1 MKVFEKA
8 GHSRLVAYNDTLDDP
23 IGMVHI
29 RDLIAFMTAKAAVD
43 PDKPSRRK
51 KQRAAGLDLGAIDLS
66 MQLSSTKIMREM
78 LFVPPS
84 MPALDL
90 LEKMQAT
97 RIHLALVVDEYGG
110 TDGLVSMEDIVEQI
124 VGDIADEHDEDELP
138 AVVGQLDG
146 SFVADARAS
155 LDDVTAAVGV
165 AFDVGDAAEEV
176 DTLGG
181 YLMTQ
186 VGRLPL
192 RGELVPG
199 PAGFEIEVLDSDP
212 RRIKKVRIH
221 RSKDRPIERD
231 REGRRRYSAP
241 DAAASPAIAPAGAED
256 AAKSPPTSHRFQR
269 AAKIV
274 TAIETRRPGFS
285 ITRLAHWIVLSWGWR
300 RALVAFAAG
309 AVSALAM
316 APFDAW
322 PVLFF
327 TFPILVWLV
336 DGAAAGRL
344 GGLPSAAI
352 AGWWFGFGYF
362 LAGLYWVGYAF
373 LVDAKTFG
381 WLLPFAV
388 DRAAGGHGL
397 LHRPSAWRSRACSG
411 RAGRRGSS
419 RSRSRSPPP
428 SGCAAICSADF
439 PGTSMATR

>member
-1 MKVFEKA
+1 MASSDAPSRPAEPGGTSNLPVPVSRADAESEGFFARLARALFGWKNGPTRADIEVVLEAAGPGEAGVSPEERTMIRNILALRGRRIEDVMVPRGDIIAVQQDISIGELVKVFEKA
-8 GHSRLVAYNDTLDDP
+8 GHSRLVAYNDALDDP
-23 IGMVHI
+23 VGMVHI
-29 RDLIAFMTAKAAVD
+29 RDLIAFMTARAAID

-51 KQRAAGLDLGAIDLS
+51 KQRVAGLDLGAIDLT

-138 AVVGQLDG
+138 SIVAQLDG

-155 LDDVTAAVGV
+155 LSDVTAAVGV
-165 AFDVGDAAEEV
+165 AFDVGDAAEAV

-241 DAAASPAIAPAGAED
+241 EAAASPAIAPLPAAED
-256 AAKSPPTSHRFQR
+256 
-269 AAKIV
+269 
-274 TAIETRRPGFS
+274 
-285 ITRLAHWIVLSWGWR
+285 ITKTPSD
-300 RALVAFAAG
+300 
-309 AVSALAM
+309 S
-316 APFDAW
+316 
-322 PVLFF
+322 
-327 TFPILVWLV
+327 
-336 DGAAAGRL
+336 GAAQK
-344 GGLPSAAI
+344 S
-352 AGWWFGFGYF
+352 
-362 LAGLYWVGYAF
+362 
-373 LVDAKTFG
+373 
-381 WLLPFAV
+381 
-388 DRAAGGHGL
+388 
-397 LHRPSAWRSRACSG
+397 
-411 RAGRRGSS
+411 
-419 RSRSRSPPP
+419 
-428 SGCAAICSADF
+428 
-439 PGTSMATR
+439 

>member
-1 MKVFEKA
+1 MSDTNAPSRPAEPASGDNQHRNLPVPVGRGSDAESDGFFARLARALFGWGNGPTRADIEVVLEAAGPGETGVSPEERTMIRNILALRGRRIEDVMVPRGDIVAVQQDITIGELVKVFEKA

-23 IGMVHI
+23 VGMIHI

-51 KQRAAGLDLGAIDLS
+51 KQRAAGLDLGAIDLTIN
-66 MQLSSTKIMREM
+66 LSSTRIMREM

-155 LDDVTAAVGV
+155 LEDVTAAVGV
-165 AFDVGDAAEEV
+165 AFDVGHAAEAV

-241 DAAASPAIAPAGAED
+241 NMAASLTIAPAPEET
-256 AAKSPPTSHRFQR
+256 KSPSP
-269 AAKIV
+269 AADSNTPQK
-274 TAIETRRPGFS
+274 S
-285 ITRLAHWIVLSWGWR
+285 
-300 RALVAFAAG
+300 
-309 AVSALAM
+309 
-316 APFDAW
+316 
-322 PVLFF
+322 
-327 TFPILVWLV
+327 
-336 DGAAAGRL
+336 
-344 GGLPSAAI
+344 
-352 AGWWFGFGYF
+352 
-362 LAGLYWVGYAF
+362 
-373 LVDAKTFG
+373 
-381 WLLPFAV
+381 
-388 DRAAGGHGL
+388 
-397 LHRPSAWRSRACSG
+397 
-411 RAGRRGSS
+411 
-419 RSRSRSPPP
+419 
-428 SGCAAICSADF
+428 
-439 PGTSMATR
+439 

>member
-1 MKVFEKA
+1 MSNSDAPSRPAEPGGTSNLPVPVSRTDADSDGFFARLARALFGWKNGPTRADIEVVLEAAGPGEAGVSPEERTMIRNILALRGRRIEDVMVPRGDIIAVQQDISIGELVKVFEKA

-29 RDLIAFMTAKAAVD
+29 RDLIAFMTARAAVD

-51 KQRAAGLDLGAIDLS
+51 KQRAAGLDLGAIDLT
-66 MQLSSTKIMREM
+66 MQLSSTKIMREI

-138 AVVGQLDG
+138 SIVAQLDG

-155 LDDVTAAVGV
+155 LSDVTAAVGV
-165 AFDVGDAAEEV
+165 AFDVGDAAEAV

-199 PAGFEIEVLDSDP
+199 PTGFEIEVLDSDP

-241 DAAASPAIAPAGAED
+241 EATASPAIAPVPAAED
-256 AAKSPPTSHRFQR
+256 AGKPSIDSTAPQKS
-269 AAKIV
+269 
-274 TAIETRRPGFS
+274 
-285 ITRLAHWIVLSWGWR
+285 
-300 RALVAFAAG
+300 
-309 AVSALAM
+309 
-316 APFDAW
+316 
-322 PVLFF
+322 
-327 TFPILVWLV
+327 
-336 DGAAAGRL
+336 
-344 GGLPSAAI
+344 
-352 AGWWFGFGYF
+352 
-362 LAGLYWVGYAF
+362 
-373 LVDAKTFG
+373 
-381 WLLPFAV
+381 
-388 DRAAGGHGL
+388 
-397 LHRPSAWRSRACSG
+397 
-411 RAGRRGSS
+411 
-419 RSRSRSPPP
+419 
-428 SGCAAICSADF
+428 
-439 PGTSMATR
+439 